1 MRTIYYGGTVYTGS
15 LPFAE
20 AFVVEDGRFLFAGTN
35 EAARKL
41 AEAGGEEVDLEGRFV
56 CAGFNDSH
64 MHLLNY
70 GYALQVADL
79 SSNTGSLAQV
89 LEAMRAFLREKD
101 FAPGQWVR
109 GRGWNHD
116 YFTDEPRFPNR
127 FDLDKVSTQHP
138 VCIVRTCGHTCVVNT
153 RALELIG
160 VTAHTPQ
167 PEGGCFELGED
178 GRPNGV
184 FRENGMELVYG
195 KLPRPGVDEL
205 KAMLLD
211 AQAHLN
217 SYGVTSCQTDDFTA
231 FANVDWRDIMEAY
244 RQLEAEGKMTVRM
257 AQQAQLTTV
266 EDLEAFLAEG
276 YNTGWGDEWV
286 KIGPLKLLGDGSLGA
301 RSAYLSRDYA
311 DKPGYRGIPIYTQRQ
326 FDDLIGCANRH
337 GMQVAVHAIGDGIL
351 DRVLTAY
358 RKALAEHP
366 RTDHRHGV
374 VHCQIT
380 RPDQLAD
387 FAALQLHAYIQ
398 PIFLDYDIHMVERRV
413 GCELASTSYAFRTL
427 MEAGV
432 WTSSGTD
439 CPVELP
445 RALACIQCAVT
456 RRTLKDHAGPYL
468 PEEALTVRQA
478 IDSYTIHSAHAT
490 FEEGVK
496 GRIAPGYLAD
506 FVVLGGN
513 PFETEEDRIADIP
526 VLATYTGG
534 RRVYQAAETPE
545 EH

>member
-1 MRTIYYGGTVYTGS
+1 MRTIYYGGSVYTGS
-15 LPFAE
+15 LPLAE
-20 AFVVEDGRFLFAGTN
+20 AFAVEDGRFIFAGTN
-35 EAARKL
+35 REARAL
-41 AEAGGEEVDLEGRFV
+41 AEKGGETVDLNGRFV

-89 LEAMRAFLREKD
+89 LETMRAFLREKRL
-101 FAPGQWVR
+101 APGQWVR

-116 YFTDEPRFPNR
+116 YFTDEPRFPTR
-127 FDLDKVSTQHP
+127 LDLDQVSTEHP
-138 VCIVRTCGHTCVVNT
+138 VCIVRACGHTCVVNT
-153 RALELIG
+153 KALEMIG
-160 VTAHTPQ
+160 VTADTPQ

-178 GRPNGV
+178 GKPNGV
-184 FRENGMELVYG
+184 FRENGMDLVYG
-195 KLPRPGVDEL
+195 KLPRPGTADL

-217 SYGVTSCQTDDFTA
+217 SCGVTSCQTDDFTA
-231 FANVDWRDIMEAY
+231 FANVDWHDIMEAY

-266 EDLEAFLAEG
+266 KELEAFLAEG

-286 KIGPLKLLGDGSLGA
+286 KVGPLKILGDGSLGA

-311 DKPGYRGIPIYTQRQ
+311 DKPGCRGIPIYTQQQ
-326 FDDLIGCANRH
+326 FDDLIGCANRS

-351 DRVLTAY
+351 DRVLSAY
-358 RKALAEHP
+358 KKALAENP
-366 RTDHRHGV
+366 RADHRHGV

-380 RPDQLAD
+380 RPDQLTD
-387 FAALQLHAYIQ
+387 FAALGLHAYIQ
-398 PIFLDYDIHMVERRV
+398 PIFLDYDIHMVEQRV
-413 GCELASTSYAFRTL
+413 GPELASTSYAFRTL
-427 MEAGV
+427 IDSGV

-456 RRTLKDHAGPYL
+456 RCTLKDRMGPYL
-468 PEEALTVRQA
+468 PNEGLTVRQA

-490 FEEGVK
+490 FEEKVK

-506 FVVLGGN
+506 FVVLGES
-513 PFETEEDRIADIP
+513 PFEADPYTIGDIP
-526 VLATYTGG
+526 VLATYVGG
-534 RRVYQAAETPE
+534 NCVYQARD
-545 EH
+545 

>member
-1 MRTIYYGGTVYTGS
+1 MRAIYHSGKVYTGGGFCGA
-15 LPFAE
+15 FA
-20 AFVVEDGRFLFAGTN
+20 VEDGRFTFTGSSEDALAMAG
-35 EAARKL
+35 EGD
-41 AEAGGEEVDLEGRFV
+41 EVVDLGGKFV

-89 LEAMRAFLREKD
+89 LDTMRAFLREKRIE
-101 FAPGQWVR
+101 PGRWVR

-116 YFTDEPRFPNR
+116 YFTDENRFPTR
-127 FDLDKVSTQHP
+127 EDLDKVSTEHP
-138 VCIVRTCGHTCVVNT
+138 VCIVRTCGHACVVNT
-153 RALELIG
+153 KALEMIG
-160 VTAHTPQ
+160 VTENTPQ
-167 PEGGCFELGED
+167 PKGGCFELGAD
-178 GRPNGV
+178 GKPNGV
-184 FRENGMELVYG
+184 FRENGMDLVYS
-195 KLPRPGVDEL
+195 KLPQPGVGDL
-205 KAMLLD
+205 KAMLAD

-231 FANVDWRDIMEAY
+231 FANVDWHDIMEAY

-266 EDLEAFLAEG
+266 EELEQFFAEG

-286 KIGPLKLLGDGSLGA
+286 KIGPLKILGDGSLGA
-301 RSAYLSRDYA
+301 RTAYLSRDYA
-311 DKPGYRGIPIYTQRQ
+311 DKPGERGIAIYTQQQ
-326 FDDLIGCANRH
+326 FDGLIGCANRH

-351 DRVLTAY
+351 DRVLNSY
-358 RKALAEHP
+358 KKALAECP
-366 RTDHRHGV
+366 REDHRHGV

-387 FAALQLHAYIQ
+387 FAALSLHAYVQ
-398 PIFLDYDIHMVERRV
+398 PIFLDYDIRMVDSRV
-413 GCELASTSYAFRTL
+413 GGELASTSYAFRTL
-427 MEAGV
+427 TDAGV

-456 RRTLKDHAGPYL
+456 RRTLKEHLGPYL
-468 PEEALTVRQA
+468 PHEALTVRQA

-490 FEEGVK
+490 FEEDVK
-496 GRIAPGYLAD
+496 GRIAPGCLAD
-506 FVVLGGN
+506 FVVLGES
-513 PFETEEDRIADIP
+513 PFSADAYAIADIP

-534 RRVYQAAETPE
+534 KCVYRAAR
-545 EH
+545 

>member
-1 MRTIYYGGTVYTGS
+1 MRTIYYGGSVYTGS
-15 LPFAE
+15 LPLAE
-20 AFVVEDGRFLFAGTN
+20 AFAVEDGRFIFAGTN
-35 EAARKL
+35 REARAL
-41 AEAGGEEVDLEGRFV
+41 AEKGGETVDLNGYFV

-89 LEAMRAFLREKD
+89 LETMRAFLREKRL
-101 FAPGQWVR
+101 APGQWVR

-116 YFTDEPRFPNR
+116 YFTDEPRFPTR
-127 FDLDKVSTQHP
+127 LDLDQVSTEHP
-138 VCIVRTCGHTCVVNT
+138 VCIVRACGHTCVVNT
-153 RALELIG
+153 KALEMIG
-160 VTAHTPQ
+160 VTADTPQ

-178 GRPNGV
+178 GKPNGV
-184 FRENGMELVYG
+184 FRENGMDLVYG
-195 KLPRPGVDEL
+195 KLPRPGTADL

-231 FANVDWRDIMEAY
+231 FANVDWHDIMEAY

-266 EDLEAFLAEG
+266 KDLEAFLAEG

-286 KIGPLKLLGDGSLGA
+286 KVGPLKILGDGSLGA

-311 DKPGYRGIPIYTQRQ
+311 DKPGCRGIPIYTQQQ
-326 FDDLIGCANRH
+326 FDDLIGCANRS

-351 DRVLTAY
+351 DRVLSAY
-358 RKALAEHP
+358 KKALAENP
-366 RTDHRHGV
+366 RADHRHGV

-380 RPDQLAD
+380 RPDQLTD
-387 FAALQLHAYIQ
+387 FAALGLHAYIQ
-398 PIFLDYDIHMVERRV
+398 PIFLDYDIHMVEQRV
-413 GCELASTSYAFRTL
+413 GPELASTSYAFRTL
-427 MEAGV
+427 MDSGV

-456 RRTLKDHAGPYL
+456 RCTLKDRMGPYL
-468 PEEALTVRQA
+468 PNEGLTVRQA

-490 FEEGVK
+490 FEEKVK

-506 FVVLGGN
+506 FVVLGES
-513 PFETEEDRIADIP
+513 PFEADPYTIGDIP
-526 VLATYTGG
+526 VLATYVGG
-534 RRVYQAAETPE
+534 NCVYQARD
-545 EH
+545 

>member
-1 MRTIYYGGTVYTGS
+1 MRTIYYGGSVYTGS
-15 LPFAE
+15 LPLAE
-20 AFVVEDGRFLFAGTN
+20 AFAVEDGRFIFAGTDR
-35 EAARKL
+35 EARAL
-41 AEAGGEEVDLEGRFV
+41 AEKGGETVDLNGRFV
-56 CAGFNDSH
+56 CVGFNDSH

-89 LEAMRAFLREKD
+89 LETMRTFLREKRL
-101 FAPGQWVR
+101 APGQWVR

-116 YFTDEPRFPNR
+116 YFTDEPRFPTR
-127 FDLDKVSTQHP
+127 LDLDQVSTEHP
-138 VCIVRTCGHTCVVNT
+138 VCIVRACGHTCVVNT
-153 RALELIG
+153 KALEMIG
-160 VTAHTPQ
+160 VTADTPQ

-178 GRPNGV
+178 GKPNGV
-184 FRENGMELVYG
+184 FRENGMDLVYG
-195 KLPRPGVDEL
+195 KLPRPGTADL

-231 FANVDWRDIMEAY
+231 FANVDWHDIMEAY
-244 RQLEAEGKMTVRM
+244 RQLEAEGKLTVRM

-266 EDLEAFLAEG
+266 KDLEAFLAEG

-286 KIGPLKLLGDGSLGA
+286 KVGPLKILGDGSLGA

-311 DKPGYRGIPIYTQRQ
+311 DKPGCRGIPIYTQQQ
-326 FDDLIGCANRH
+326 FDDLIGCANRS

-351 DRVLTAY
+351 DRVLSAY
-358 RKALAEHP
+358 KKALAENP
-366 RTDHRHGV
+366 RADHRHGV

-387 FAALQLHAYIQ
+387 FAALGLHAYIQ
-398 PIFLDYDIHMVERRV
+398 PIFLDYDIHMVEQRV
-413 GCELASTSYAFRTL
+413 GPELASTSYAFRTL
-427 MEAGV
+427 MDSGV

-456 RRTLKDHAGPYL
+456 RCTLKDRVGPYL
-468 PEEALTVRQA
+468 PNEGLTVRQA

-490 FEEGVK
+490 FEEKVK

-506 FVVLGGN
+506 FVVLGES
-513 PFETEEDRIADIP
+513 PFEADPYTIGDIP
-526 VLATYTGG
+526 VLATYVGG
-534 RRVYQAAETPE
+534 NCVYQARD
-545 EH
+545 

>member
-1 MRTIYYGGTVYTGS
+1 MRTIYYGGQVYTGS
-15 LPFAE
+15 LPLAE
-20 AFVVEDGRFLFAGTN
+20 AFAVEDGRFVFAGTN
-35 EAARKL
+35 QEALAL
-41 AEAGGEEVDLEGRFV
+41 AEAGGETVDLKGRFV

-89 LEAMRAFLREKD
+89 LDTMRAFLKEKG

-116 YFTDEPRFPNR
+116 YFTDESRFPNR
-127 FDLDKVSTQHP
+127 HDLDKVSTEHP

-153 RALELIG
+153 KALELIG
-160 VTAHTPQ
+160 VTADTPQ

-178 GRPNGV
+178 GQPNGV
-184 FRENGMELVYG
+184 FRENGMDLVYS
-195 KLPRPGVDEL
+195 KLPQPGVEEL

-231 FANVDWRDIMEAY
+231 FANVDWHDIMEAY
-244 RQLEAEGKMTVRM
+244 RQLEAEGRMTVRM

-266 EDLEAFLAEG
+266 EDLEGFLAEG

-286 KIGPLKLLGDGSLGA
+286 KVGPLKILGDGSLGA

-311 DKPGYRGIPIYTQRQ
+311 DKPGYRGIPIYTQQQ

-351 DRVLTAY
+351 DRVLSAY
-358 RKALAEHP
+358 KKALAEHP
-366 RTDHRHGV
+366 RDDHRHGV

-387 FAALQLHAYIQ
+387 FAALHLHAYVQ
-398 PIFLDYDIHMVERRV
+398 PIFLDYDIHMVEQRV
-413 GCELASTSYAFRTL
+413 GPELAATSYAFRTL
-427 MEAGV
+427 MDSGV

-456 RRTLKDHAGPYL
+456 RRTLKDRVGPYL
-468 PEEALTVRQA
+468 PEEALTVQQA
-478 IDSYTIHSAHAT
+478 VDSYTIHSAHAT
-490 FEEGVK
+490 FEEDSK

-506 FVVLGGN
+506 FVVLGDN
-513 PFETEEDRIADIP
+513 PFEADPYAIGDIP
-526 VLATYTGG
+526 VLATYAGG
-534 RRVYQAAETPE
+534 RCVYQVKE
-545 EH
+545 

>member
-1 MRTIYYGGTVYTGS
+1 MRTIYYGGSVYTGS
-15 LPFAE
+15 LPLAE
-20 AFVVEDGRFLFAGTN
+20 AFAVEDGRFIFAGTN
-35 EAARKL
+35 REARAL
-41 AEAGGEEVDLEGRFV
+41 AEKGGEAVDLNGRFV

-79 SSNTGSLAQV
+79 SSNTASLAQV
-89 LEAMRAFLREKD
+89 LETMRAFLREKRL
-101 FAPGQWVR
+101 APGQWVR

-116 YFTDEPRFPNR
+116 YFTDEPRFPTR
-127 FDLDKVSTQHP
+127 LDLDQVSTEHP
-138 VCIVRTCGHTCVVNT
+138 VCIVRACGHTCVVNT
-153 RALELIG
+153 KALEMIG
-160 VTAHTPQ
+160 VTADTPQ

-178 GRPNGV
+178 GKPNGV
-184 FRENGMELVYG
+184 FRENGMDLVYG
-195 KLPRPGVDEL
+195 KLPRPGTADL

-231 FANVDWRDIMEAY
+231 FANVDWHDIMEAY

-266 EDLEAFLAEG
+266 KDLEAFLAEG

-286 KIGPLKLLGDGSLGA
+286 KVGPLKILGDGSLGA

-311 DKPGYRGIPIYTQRQ
+311 DKPGCRGIPIYTQQQ
-326 FDDLIGCANRH
+326 FDDLIGCANRS

-351 DRVLTAY
+351 DRVLSAY
-358 RKALAEHP
+358 KKALAENP
-366 RTDHRHGV
+366 RADHRHGV

-387 FAALQLHAYIQ
+387 FAALGLHAYIQ
-398 PIFLDYDIHMVERRV
+398 PIFLDYDIHMVEQRV
-413 GCELASTSYAFRTL
+413 GPELASTSYAFRTL
-427 MEAGV
+427 MDSGV

-456 RRTLKDHAGPYL
+456 RCTLKDRVGPYL
-468 PEEALTVRQA
+468 PNEGLTVRQA
-478 IDSYTIHSAHAT
+478 IDSYTIHSAHAA
-490 FEEGVK
+490 FEEKVK

-506 FVVLGGN
+506 FVVLGES
-513 PFETEEDRIADIP
+513 PFEADPYTIGDIP
-526 VLATYTGG
+526 VLATYVGG
-534 RRVYQAAETPE
+534 NCVYQARD
-545 EH
+545 

>member
-15 LPFAE
+15 LPLVE
-20 AFVVEDGRFLFAGTN
+20 AFAVEDGQFIFAGTSRD
-35 EAARKL
+35 AL
-41 AEAGGEEVDLEGRFV
+41 ALAGEGVEKVDLKGRFI

-79 SSNTGSLAQV
+79 SSNTSSLAQV
-89 LEAMRAFLREKD
+89 LETMRAFLREKR

-127 FDLDKVSTQHP
+127 FDLDQVSTEHP

-153 RALELIG
+153 KALEMIG
-160 VTAHTPQ
+160 VTADTPQ

-178 GRPNGV
+178 GKPNGV
-184 FRENGMELVYG
+184 FRENGMDLVYA
-195 KLPRPGVDEL
+195 KLPRPGVSEL
-205 KAMLLD
+205 KTMLLD
-211 AQAHLN
+211 AQSHLN
-217 SYGVTSCQTDDFTA
+217 SYGVTSCQTDDFTT
-231 FANVDWRDIMEAY
+231 FTNVDWHDIMEAY
-244 RQLEAEGKMTVRM
+244 RQLEAEGRMTVRM

-266 EDLEAFLAEG
+266 KDLEAFLTEG

-286 KIGPLKLLGDGSLGA
+286 KVGPLKILGDGSLGA

-311 DKPGYRGIPIYTQRQ
+311 DKPGYRGIPIYTQQQ
-326 FDDLIGCANRH
+326 FDDLIGCANRN

-351 DRVLTAY
+351 DRVLSAY
-358 RKALAEHP
+358 KKALAENP

-387 FAALQLHAYIQ
+387 FAALDLHAYIQ
-398 PIFLDYDIHMVERRV
+398 PIFLDYDIHMVEQRV
-413 GCELASTSYAFRTL
+413 GTQLASTSYAFRTL
-427 MEAGV
+427 IDSGV

-456 RRTLKDHAGPYL
+456 RCTLKDHVGPYL
-468 PEEALTVRQA
+468 PEEGFTVQQA

-490 FEEGVK
+490 FEEQVK

-506 FVVLGGN
+506 FVVLGKN
-513 PFETEEDRIADIP
+513 PFETDPFAIADIP
-526 VLATYTGG
+526 VLATYVGG
-534 RRVYQAAETPE
+534 KCVYQTCG
-545 EH
+545 

>member
-1 MRTIYYGGTVYTGS
+1 MRTIYYGGSVYTGS
-15 LPFAE
+15 LPLAE
-20 AFVVEDGRFLFAGTN
+20 AFAVEDGRFIFAGTN
-35 EAARKL
+35 REARAL
-41 AEAGGEEVDLEGRFV
+41 AEKGGETVDLNGRFV

-89 LEAMRAFLREKD
+89 LETMRAFLREKRL
-101 FAPGQWVR
+101 APGQWVR

-116 YFTDEPRFPNR
+116 YFTDEPRFPTR
-127 FDLDKVSTQHP
+127 LDLDQVSTEHP
-138 VCIVRTCGHTCVVNT
+138 VCIVRACGHTCVVNT
-153 RALELIG
+153 KALEMIG
-160 VTAHTPQ
+160 VTADTPQ

-178 GRPNGV
+178 GKPNGV
-184 FRENGMELVYG
+184 FRENGMDLVYG
-195 KLPRPGVDEL
+195 KLPRPGTADL

-231 FANVDWRDIMEAY
+231 FANVDWHDIMEAY

-266 EDLEAFLAEG
+266 KDLEAFLEEG

-286 KIGPLKLLGDGSLGA
+286 KVGPLKILGDGSLGA

-311 DKPGYRGIPIYTQRQ
+311 DKPGCRGIPIYTQQQ
-326 FDDLIGCANRH
+326 FDDLIGCANRS

-351 DRVLTAY
+351 DRVLSAY
-358 RKALAEHP
+358 KKALAENP
-366 RTDHRHGV
+366 RADHRHGV

-380 RPDQLAD
+380 RPDQLTD
-387 FAALQLHAYIQ
+387 FAALGLHAYIQ
-398 PIFLDYDIHMVERRV
+398 PIFLDYDIHMVEQRV
-413 GCELASTSYAFRTL
+413 GPELASTSYAFRTL
-427 MEAGV
+427 MDSGV

-456 RRTLKDHAGPYL
+456 RCTLKDRMGPYL
-468 PEEALTVRQA
+468 PNEGLTVRQA

-490 FEEGVK
+490 FEEKVK

-506 FVVLGGN
+506 FVVLGES
-513 PFETEEDRIADIP
+513 PFEADPYTIGDIP
-526 VLATYTGG
+526 VLATYVGG
-534 RRVYQAAETPE
+534 NCVYQARD
-545 EH
+545 

>member
-1 MRTIYYGGTVYTGS
+1 MRTIYYGGQVYTGS
-15 LPFAE
+15 LPLAE
-20 AFVVEDGRFLFAGTN
+20 AFAVEDGRFVFAGTSR
-35 EAARKL
+35 EALTL
-41 AEAGGEEVDLEGRFV
+41 AEEGGMLVDLQGRFV

-64 MHLLNY
+64 MHLLSY

-89 LEAMRAFLREKD
+89 LETMRAFLKEKG

-116 YFTDEPRFPNR
+116 YFTDESRFPNR
-127 FDLDKVSTQHP
+127 HDLDQVSTRHP
-138 VCIVRTCGHTCVVNT
+138 VCIIRTCGHTCVVNT
-153 RALELIG
+153 KALELIG
-160 VTAHTPQ
+160 VTADTPQ

-178 GRPNGV
+178 GKPNGV
-184 FRENGMELVYG
+184 FRENGMELVYA
-195 KLPRPGVDEL
+195 KLPRPGVEEL

-217 SYGVTSCQTDDFTA
+217 SYGVTSCQTDDFTV
-231 FANVDWRDIMEAY
+231 FANVDWHDIMAAY
-244 RQLEAEGKMTVRM
+244 RQLEAEGRMTVRM

-266 EDLEAFLAEG
+266 EELEAFLAEG

-286 KIGPLKLLGDGSLGA
+286 KVGPLKILGDGSLGA

-311 DKPGYRGIPIYTQRQ
+311 DKPGDRGIPIYTQQQ
-326 FDDLIGCANRH
+326 FDALIGCANRH

-351 DRVLTAY
+351 DRVLRAY
-358 RKALAEHP
+358 KKALAENP
-366 RTDHRHGV
+366 RADHRHGV

-387 FAALQLHAYIQ
+387 FAALELHAYIQ
-398 PIFLDYDIHMVERRV
+398 PIFLDYDIHMVEQRV
-413 GCELASTSYAFRTL
+413 GPQLASTSYAFRTL
-427 MEAGV
+427 MDSGV

-456 RRTLKDHAGPYL
+456 RCTLKDRAGPYL
-468 PEEALTVRQA
+468 PEEALTVQQA
-478 IDSYTIHSAHAT
+478 VDSYTIHSAHAT
-490 FEEGVK
+490 FEEGCK
-496 GRIAPGYLAD
+496 GRIAPGCLAD
-506 FVVLGGN
+506 FVVLGDN
-513 PFETEEDRIADIP
+513 PFDTDPYAIGEIP
-526 VLATYTGG
+526 VLATYVGG
-534 RRVYQAAETPE
+534 RCVYRAGE
-545 EH
+545 

>member
-1 MRTIYYGGTVYTGS
+1 MRTIYYGGSVYTGS
-15 LPFAE
+15 LPLAE
-20 AFVVEDGRFLFAGTN
+20 AFAVEDGRFIFAGTN
-35 EAARKL
+35 REARAL
-41 AEAGGEEVDLEGRFV
+41 AEKGGETVDLNGRFV

-89 LEAMRAFLREKD
+89 LETMRAFLREKRL
-101 FAPGQWVR
+101 APGQWVR

-116 YFTDEPRFPNR
+116 YFTDEPRFPTR
-127 FDLDKVSTQHP
+127 LDLDQVSTEHP
-138 VCIVRTCGHTCVVNT
+138 VCIVRACGHTCVVNT
-153 RALELIG
+153 KALEMIG
-160 VTAHTPQ
+160 VTADTPQ

-178 GRPNGV
+178 GKPNGV
-184 FRENGMELVYG
+184 FRENGMDLVYG
-195 KLPRPGVDEL
+195 KLPRPGTADL

-231 FANVDWRDIMEAY
+231 FANVDWHDIMEAY

-266 EDLEAFLAEG
+266 KDLEAFLAEG

-286 KIGPLKLLGDGSLGA
+286 KVGPLKILGDGSLGA

-311 DKPGYRGIPIYTQRQ
+311 DKPGCRGIPIYTQQQ
-326 FDDLIGCANRH
+326 FDDLIGCANRS

-351 DRVLTAY
+351 DRVLSAY
-358 RKALAEHP
+358 KKALAENP
-366 RTDHRHGV
+366 RADHRHGV

-380 RPDQLAD
+380 RPDQLTD
-387 FAALQLHAYIQ
+387 FAALGLHAYIQ
-398 PIFLDYDIHMVERRV
+398 PIFLDYDIHMVEQRV
-413 GCELASTSYAFRTL
+413 GPELASTSYAFRTL
-427 MEAGV
+427 MDSGV

-456 RRTLKDHAGPYL
+456 RCTLKDRMGPYL
-468 PEEALTVRQA
+468 PNEGLTVRQA

-490 FEEGVK
+490 FEEKVK

-506 FVVLGGN
+506 FVVLGES
-513 PFETEEDRIADIP
+513 PFEADPYTIGDIP
-526 VLATYTGG
+526 VLATYVGG
-534 RRVYQAAETPE
+534 NCVYQARD
-545 EH
+545 